1 MLARYLGAIIAIPA
15 INQEITLFER
25 LISVIYAVLYKV
37 KLRSC
42 CEVQFYHIT
51 LLTDVNF
58 IDSD

>member
-1 MLARYLGAIIAIPA
+1 MLTRYLGVIVVISAET
-15 INQEITLFER
+15 QRLTLFIYI
-25 LISVIYAVLYKV
+25 ISAIYVILYKV

-58 IDSD
+58 INND

>member
-1 MLARYLGAIIAIPA
+1 MLTRYLGAIIVISAET
-15 INQEITLFER
+15 QRLTLFIYI
-25 LISVIYAVLYKV
+25 ISAIYVILYKV

-58 IDSD
+58 INND